1 MAQKRRRPTYEFKPD
16 KARFSFVKLLH
27 LTRLQ
32 KRQILQWS
40 LYGLLC
46 LFLLIV
52 QDVIMSSV
60 HIYGATTDLVSAAI
74 LLICVISD
82 AHAGSLFVIIA
93 STLFVFSG
101 SAPGPYSIG
110 YLTVLGVAAAL
121 FRQSFWRRGFR
132 SNMLCAGLA
141 LLLYELAVWGTG
153 RICALQDVQAT
164 EMKRRFRLVLGD
176 GSRLPVQHG
185 LLPKLDARLLEFL
198 CRLFRK
204 E

>member
-1 MAQKRRRPTYEFKPD
+1 
-16 KARFSFVKLLH
+16 
-27 LTRLQ
+27 
-32 KRQILQWS
+32 
-40 LYGLLC
+40 
-46 LFLLIV
+46 
-52 QDVIMSSV
+52 MSSV

-153 RICALQDVQAT
+153 VFLSLTYWSRISVFLIIWLLSFLVMLALYPLV
-164 EMKRRFRLVLGD
+164 RRIQKIGGETWR
-176 GSRLPVQHG
+176 
-185 LLPKLDARLLEFL
+185 E
-198 CRLFRK
+198 
-204 E
+204 

>member
-153 RICALQDVQAT
+153 VFLSLTYWSRISVFLIIWLLSFLVMLALYPLV
-164 EMKRRFRLVLGD
+164 RRIQKIGGETWR
-176 GSRLPVQHG
+176 
-185 LLPKLDARLLEFL
+185 E
-198 CRLFRK
+198 
-204 E
+204 